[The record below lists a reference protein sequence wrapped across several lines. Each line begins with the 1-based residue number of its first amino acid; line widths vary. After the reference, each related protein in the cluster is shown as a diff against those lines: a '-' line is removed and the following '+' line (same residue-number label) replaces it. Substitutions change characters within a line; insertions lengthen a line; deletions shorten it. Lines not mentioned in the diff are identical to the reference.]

1 MVVRARYHCI
11 VASAKP
17 GLIPCK
23 RLKKAMQIRVKTP
36 NGFTLVEL
44 LVVIA
49 IIGTLIAILLPA
61 VQGARASAR
70 RVQCANNLRQI
81 GIATRIYVAAQNRF
95 PSGAISKEYKDSP
108 RTPHNYFRWSSLA
121 HLLPHLENSAAYEQ
135 LDLEVPLYGANFQIT
150 PTNQRAV
157 AVRIGEFLCPSDQ
170 ESGESPHMGPTNYA
184 ACSGTG
190 TNGGS
195 PYDADGLFYTNSQL
209 QEAHIKDG
217 QSHTV
222 AFSES
227 ILGRTPPAMTSRD
240 DADPRYVYGFA
251 RAVPLNEASCG
262 ETANWNFTQPRG
274 FSWANGE
281 YRSALY
287 NHYLQPN
294 SPEFDC
300 VAARVGGTLDIM
312 HSAYGWKAAR
322 SWHRG
327 GVNAV
332 FADGSL
338 RFVTDD
344 VDQATWRAYSTVAG
358 KEIVAD

>member
-1 MVVRARYHCI
+1 
-11 VASAKP
+11 
-17 GLIPCK
+17 
-23 RLKKAMQIRVKTP
+23 MQPRPKTS

-49 IIGTLIAILLPA
+49 VVGMLVAILLPA
-61 VQGARASAR
+61 VQGARESAR

-81 GIATRIYVAAQNRF
+81 GLATRGFVAAQSQF

-108 RTPHNYFRWSSLA
+108 WTPHNYYRWSSLA
-121 HLLPHLENSAAYEQ
+121 HLLPHLENTGAYEQ
-135 LDLEVPLYGANFQIT
+135 LDLDVPLYGVDFRIT
-150 PTNQRAV
+150 PTNRQAV

-170 ESGESPHMGPTNYA
+170 ESSESLYLGPTNYA

-217 QSHTV
+217 LSHTV

-227 ILGRTPPAMTSRD
+227 ILGRTPPPLTARA
-240 DADPRYVYGFA
+240 DADPRFVYGFA
-251 RAVPLNEASCG
+251 RAAPLTEASCG
-262 ETANWNFTQPRG
+262 ETAKWNFTQPRG

-300 VAARVGGTLDIM
+300 VSALVGGTPDII

-344 VDQATWRAYSTVAG
+344 VDQVTWRAYSTVAG
-358 KEIVAD
+358 KEIVAN